1 VLGDVAKVRQLS
13 PPPSPQVGL
22 VSRSDLPKLLSQLLT
37 PDDIRSFQNTT
48 TLYRLLGHL
57 SKDQDMRSV
66 YEAFSSGSV
75 IGLYSPTDKKL
86 WVVHPDGQSVN
97 FDNLP
102 KDEKSTLAH
111 ELTHAIQDYHFHLD
125 DVYKKTVDNI
135 DQNLAWTCV
144 IEGDAVANERLY
156 TQQYLAVPI
165 GGSGTVL
172 LASFSTAGA
181 ASAVPPS
188 IQREFFF
195 PYTTGADWITAIRQQ
210 QGLAPINAMLS
221 DPPNGTA
228 YVLHP
233 ELLTNGFK
241 PADVKLPD
249 LSGGLGNG
257 WKRQS
262 GGQLGEFELRNYL
275 QLRLAGLPA
284 SEAAA
289 GWSGDHYD
297 VYVDGNQSV
306 AVFRAKFSDGA
317 EAAQFATAQS
327 GFLKAAGAH
336 QSADGAVT
344 LDETNDGN
352 TTARLAVNGDE
363 VVFAIGSSK
372 ELADKALKVL
382 GGG

>member
-1 VLGDVAKVRQLS
+1 
-13 PPPSPQVGL
+13 
-22 VSRSDLPKLLSQLLT
+22 
-37 PDDIRSFQNTT
+37 
-48 TLYRLLGHL
+48 
-57 SKDQDMRSV
+57 
-66 YEAFSSGSV
+66 
-75 IGLYSPTDKKL
+75 
-86 WVVHPDGQSVN
+86 
-97 FDNLP
+97 
-102 KDEKSTLAH
+102 
-111 ELTHAIQDYHFHLD
+111 
-125 DVYKKTVDNI
+125 
-135 DQNLAWTCV
+135 
-144 IEGDAVANERLY
+144 
-156 TQQYLAVPI
+156 
-165 GGSGTVL
+165 
-172 LASFSTAGA
+172 
-181 ASAVPPS
+181 
-188 IQREFFF
+188 
-195 PYTTGADWITAIRQQ
+195 
-210 QGLAPINAMLS
+210 
-221 DPPNGTA
+221 
-228 YVLHP
+228 
-233 ELLTNGFK
+233 LLTNGFK